1 MGTVF
6 VEAAASGL
14 AVIGTDVGGVR
25 EMMIPGVT
33 GLLVPP
39 KDTAA
44 LRLAIQTLIDH
55 PDVRL
60 RMGQIGSERIWQDG
74 IFTTE
79 RLGQRTEEIYNKWLS
94 DLGHTANM
102 SQPAS

>member
-1 MGTVF
+1 
-6 VEAAASGL
+6 
-14 AVIGTDVGGVR
+14 
-25 EMMIPGVT
+25 
-33 GLLVPP
+33 
-39 KDTAA
+39 
-44 LRLAIQTLIDH
+44 
-55 PDVRL
+55 
-60 RMGQIGSERIWQDG
+60 MGQIGSERIWQDG